1 MEQDTKN
8 TALLVMDMQEGI
20 LGGFPGAAALLTKV
34 AKAIADARDKKIPVI
49 YVVVGFRKGAPE
61 VSLNNKSFGAGKER
75 FAGMD
80 MDEFMKVHPDIAPRE
95 GEVTVTKRRVSAFTG
110 SDLEVILRAFN
121 VQHLVLTGIST
132 GGVMLATLV
141 EAADKDYRLTVLS
154 DCCADPDEEAHRV
167 LINNIFS
174 KRANVL
180 TVEEWDKP

>member
-20 LGGFPGAAALLTKV
+20 LGGFPGAAPLLNKV
-34 AKAIADARDKKIPVI
+34 AKAIAGARDKKIPVI

-75 FAGMD
+75 FAGMN
-80 MDEFMKVHPDIAPRE
+80 MDEFMKIHPDIAPCE
-95 GEVTVTKRRVSAFTG
+95 GEVTVTKRRISAFTG
-110 SDLEVILRAFN
+110 SDLDVILRAFN
-121 VQHLVLTGIST
+121 IQHLVLTGIST
-132 GGVMLATLV
+132 SGVMLATLV

-154 DCCADPDEEAHRV
+154 DCCADADEEAHRI

-180 TVEEWDKP
+180 TAEEWCKP